1 MNEFAGKR
9 VLVIGL
15 ARAGTGMAR
24 ALSLVGANVTAVDQ
38 KSADSPSLFDPIDEL
53 SGMGVEIVT
62 SWPGTIED
70 FDVDIVA
77 PSPGVPAKHPA
88 LVSALKRGLPILSEV
103 EIAYRLTGSPIVA
116 ITGTNG
122 KSTVTALTHHL
133 LVSAGKS
140 SVLCGNIAGSGFE
153 EKTITSAAAASSK
166 EDILVAEVSSFQL
179 EWVDRFKPTAATIT
193 NITPDHLDRY
203 ASFEEYSATKKR
215 IFTNMTGSD
224 RIVVNRACPE
234 TFPPGECAAEIAT
247 IGEDAIIEGSRVRFG
262 DISVDMDSLWVPAEH
277 SLFNLA
283 HAVLLAC
290 KFGLA
295 PEVVLPYV
303 GSFKG
308 LENRLEF
315 VGEKDGVRVVNNSM
329 CTNPS
334 AMLSSLDGVSGR
346 VLLIAGGVSKV
357 DDLGPLEK
365 VGSKVD
371 QALLFGRDARKLEA
385 ALTIGGAKTSV
396 FGSLEDAFAEA
407 VKAARSGDTI
417 LLSPGC
423 ASFDQFDDF
432 IDRGNHFRRLAKEWI
447 GA

>member
-1 MNEFAGKR
+1 MSEFEGKK

-24 ALSLVGANVTAVDQ
+24 ALSVAGAVVTAVDQ
-38 KSADSPSLFDPIDEL
+38 KSADSPSLFGPIDEL
-53 SGMGVEIVT
+53 SGLGVDIVT

-70 FDVDIVA
+70 YDVDFIA

-88 LVSALKRGLPILSEV
+88 LVTALHKGLPILSEI
-103 EIAYRLTGSPIVA
+103 EIAYRLTDAPVVA

-133 LVSAGKS
+133 LVSSGKR

-153 EKTITSAAAASSK
+153 EKTITSAASQSNAN
-166 EDILVAEVSSFQL
+166 DILVAEVSSFQL
-179 EWVDRFKPTAATIT
+179 EWIDRFRPRAATIT

-215 IFTNMTGSD
+215 IFANMSGSD
-224 RIVVNRACPE
+224 LVVVNRARPE
-234 TFPPGECAAEIAT
+234 TFPPSDCAAEIAA
-247 IGEDAIIEGSRVRFG
+247 IGEEAIVESLGVRFG
-262 DISVDMDSLWVPAEH
+262 DTFVEMKDLWVPAEH

-283 HAVLLAC
+283 HAVLLVR

-295 PEVVLPYV
+295 PADVLPYV
-303 GSFKG
+303 DSFKG

-315 VGEKDGVRVVNNSM
+315 IGEKDGIRIVNNSM

-334 AMLSSLDGVSGR
+334 AVLSSLDGVSGR
-346 VLLIAGGVSKV
+346 VLLMAGGVSKV
-357 DDLGPLEK
+357 DDLSPLAE
-365 VGSKVD
+365 VGSRVGH
-371 QALLFGRDARKLEA
+371 AFLFGRDGRKLEA
-385 ALTIGGAKTSV
+385 AFSSGDASTSV
-396 FGSLEDAFAEA
+396 FNSLDDAFAEA
-407 VKAARSGDTI
+407 VRAARSGDTI

-432 IDRGNHFRRLAKEWI
+432 IDRGNHFRRLAREWI
-447 GA
+447 GS